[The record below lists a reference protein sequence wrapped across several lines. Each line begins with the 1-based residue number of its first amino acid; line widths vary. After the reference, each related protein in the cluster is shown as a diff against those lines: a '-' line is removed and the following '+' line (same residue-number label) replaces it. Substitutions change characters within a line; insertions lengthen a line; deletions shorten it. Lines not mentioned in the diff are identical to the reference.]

1 MSTYMRGLFCEGVM
15 ICVPL
20 DYWICFVETFQMST
34 SIRGPLCEWMMIW
47 VLGFVSLRAFE

>member
-1 MSTYMRGLFCEGVM
+1 MRGLFCEGVM

-34 SIRGPLCEWMMIW
+34 SIRGPLCEWVMIW
-47 VLGFVSLRAFE
+47 VPLDSSH